1 LRSSILPFEFLTLE
15 RANIFS
21 DQVKLIFRAG

>member
-21 DQVKLIFRAG
+21 DQVK